1 MDRFSAHIGYLY
13 TELPFTDRISAAA
26 KDGFTAIEH
35 NEPFDVPAAEMRRRL
50 DDLGLSFSQ
59 LSSGMGDVGKGEK
72 GLAALCGRETEFR
85 SDFLRALEYAQVIG
99 CPLINPMAG
108 TPRGGMLDASETYYA
123 NIGWAIEACVGSDVT
138 VLVEPITLLG
148 YYLGSLRDAVS
159 LQERFGG
166 RFKLLLDTFH
176 AANMQI
182 DPVAWIDDHVERI
195 GHVHIADHP
204 GRHEP
209 GTGTINFPAVIQTLD
224 RHGYCGAIGF
234 EYVPTGSTG
243 ESIAF
248 LKTWKRPAEPAAPSQ
263 IHPGASS

>member
-72 GLAALCGRETEFR
+72 GLAALCGREAEFR

-138 VLVEPITLLG
+138 VLVEPITLAG

-195 GHVHIADHP
+195 GHVHIAAQSALNMCRLAQP
-204 GRHEP
+204 EKASL
-209 GTGTINFPAVIQTLD
+209 FS
-224 RHGYCGAIGF
+224 RHGSVQPSRLRLHRF
-234 EYVPTGSTG
+234 TQERVHDNHHLHQSH
-243 ESIAF
+243 
-248 LKTWKRPAEPAAPSQ
+248 KRDRYPQ
-263 IHPGASS
+263 F